1 MAKLTILDILKAN
14 NAIEHQD
21 KIFQWPFS
29 VYKSWLIINEAD
41 YFRKYL
47 SKLCREYFKA
57 RETIEK
63 THIFV
68 TLFHR

>member
-57 RETIEK
+57 R
-63 THIFV
+63 
-68 TLFHR
+68 